1 MQVKK
6 LKLECLKQGKNIHV
20 VLPSSPEQ
28 FETNQSR
35 ESGVMISHTNRQT
48 EIEPLSISIPRHCK
62 LVFNFARTI
71 QETIILIS
79 KQKTIIFN

>member
-1 MQVKK
+1 MKVKK

-48 EIEPLSISIPRHCK
+48 EIEPLSI
-62 LVFNFARTI
+62 
-71 QETIILIS
+71 
-79 KQKTIIFN
+79 